1 MKYLK
6 KWISNSGAYSGG
18 GVMEAKPPQDQW
30 NLLISGGFQPPTG
43 AEPPP
48 GKIKKFKPPL
58 DKFLNTPLIKLHGFT
73 QQNKMEIFDCF
84 LRRNRNN
91 TNIRIT
97 TYIKCD
103 LIWTCQ
109 KHVEWPWILSNIR
122 WSRINRLF
130 FLFIYKLLLKRK
142 II

>member
-18 GVMEAKPPQDQW
+18 GRWRLSPPRTSEIYW
-30 NLLISGGFQPPTG
+30 FQGVFSPQRVLS
-43 AEPPP
+43 PPP
-48 GKIKKFKPPL
+48 GQIKKFKPPL

>member
-1 MKYLK
+1 MWNILK
-6 KWISNSGAYSGG
+6 SEYQIQGRIQGGA
-18 GVMEAKPPQDQW
+18 MEAKPSPGPVKSIDFR
-30 NLLISGGFQPPTG
+30 GFSAPNG
-43 AEPPP
+43 N
-48 GKIKKFKPPL
+48 IKKFKPPL